1 MAGQCCCPVCHPGT
15 DNDPTYA
22 MAQPGV
28 RDASYPHECHPFKD
42 TFKRAF
48 IKQESGR
55 IVMCCSECRCRGD
68 HWPVCR
74 PWCCQVPA
82 PVRTM
87 VHQPLTRHWGDP
99 GPGAREERALS
110 VVTGYTVQIYQ
121 NCLLD
126 PYSSTLSDSNSNK
139 AMSIL
144 MSGAV
149 PGIMIMFLS
158 PVYLSH
164 VTVTQAQ
171 PRQGNPLICSRKK
184 CNP

>member
-1 MAGQCCCPVCHPGT
+1 
-15 DNDPTYA
+15 
-22 MAQPGV
+22 
-28 RDASYPHECHPFKD
+28 
-42 TFKRAF
+42 
-48 IKQESGR
+48 
-55 IVMCCSECRCRGD
+55 
-68 HWPVCR
+68 
-74 PWCCQVPA
+74 
-82 PVRTM
+82 M

-184 CNP
+184 CNPGVPSAYELTSSSPIYFVLRSVLRLCTLISVYLIHHFSVFTHICPSCSFLILHGFA